1 MNRPLSPPPPPGGA
15 PFAHAKRVQTEKENQ
30 AELATYEAKVYKASA
45 QMADALAA
53 ELRGLKIPFFAL
65 RPSLIKESSSVSGT
79 PQDKNVLDDRDSS
92 KVSRSELM
100 ALQRRMLELLEDLC
114 KE

>member
-1 MNRPLSPPPPPGGA
+1 
-15 PFAHAKRVQTEKENQ
+15 
-30 AELATYEAKVYKASA
+30 
-45 QMADALAA
+45 MADALCA

-65 RPSLIKESSSVSGT
+65 RESLIQESSTSVPETAAGKNASGES
-79 PQDKNVLDDRDSS
+79 DSS
-92 KVSRSELM
+92 KLSKAELV

>member
-1 MNRPLSPPPPPGGA
+1 MLIEP
-15 PFAHAKRVQTEKENQ
+15 QTEKENQ
-30 AELATYEAKVYKASA
+30 AELSNYDAKVYKASA

-65 RPSLIKESSSVSGT
+65 KQSLIAESSVSGT
-79 PQDKNVLDDRDSS
+79 AQDKDVLDDRASS
-92 KVSRSELM
+92 KVSKSELV

>member
-1 MNRPLSPPPPPGGA
+1 MSPTSVLYPHTYPGS
-15 PFAHAKRVQTEKENQ
+15 QTEKENE
-30 AELATYEAKVYKASA
+30 AEIANYDAKVYKASA
-45 QMADALAA
+45 QMADALTA

-65 RPSLIKESSSVSGT
+65 RKSLIQGSSPSDLGSGHGK
-79 PQDKNVLDDRDSS
+79 DAVDNNESS
-92 KVSRSELM
+92 KVSKSELA